1 MLGLGPDHVP
11 RNMRSGGL
19 FITWAHIITEA
30 EYSLVP
36 AIIVSLSCI
45 LFLILVKELQARFHH
60 KLRGLPLPGKSKNCL
75 FLLRQKFNKSDRVLD
90 TVFSSNVPLEF

>member
-60 KLRGLPLPGKSKNCL
+60 KLRGLPLPGESKIS
-75 FLLRQKFNKSDRVLD
+75 LLRPKFNQSDCVLD
-90 TVFSSNVPLEF
+90 TVFSSNAPLEF